1 MNANINKRD
10 KVNILFRTGIK
21 VVRGCFRRLFLK
33 ETHGMLLVGKNVQI
47 SHGKHIRCGKN
58 VKFEDFS
65 EIHGLCSD
73 GLNFGDY
80 VTISRG
86 VMIRPSSY
94 YGGDYGI
101 GMTIGEHSS
110 IGPYGYVG
118 CSGKITIGKNVMFGP
133 KCSLFAENHVFSD
146 TENSIKSQGV
156 KQKGITI
163 EDDCW
168 IGSNVTILDGVTIGK
183 GSVIGA
189 GTLVT
194 KDIPAGSIVVDKRN
208 KKFRSRNDMIETI
221 EADKKRWGGV
231 RNLIFL
237 PQFRILWVKRKCE
250 YWREKNKAIFALY
263 RIVYQKYKIKYMM
276 DIPARVKI
284 GKGLRIEHI
293 GGIVINPDAEL
304 GENITLLN
312 GVLIGAQNRGRKKGF
327 PVIGNYV
334 WIGTNAII
342 VGKIHIGNNVLIAPG
357 AYVNFDVPDNS
368 IVLGNPGKIIA
379 NSNATEGYIVNPV

>member
-1 MNANINKRD
+1 MMDKKIQLKDRINIFYRIGK
-10 KVNILFRTGIK
+10 KFVK
-21 VVRGCFRRLFLK
+21 GCFIRLFLK
-33 ETHGMLLVGKNVQI
+33 ETHGMLLVGKGVQI

-58 VKFEDFS
+58 VKFEDYS

-94 YGGDYGI
+94 YGGDYGV
-101 GMTIGEHSS
+101 GLTMGEHSS

-146 TENSIKSQGV
+146 TETSIKSQGV

-168 IGSNVTILDGVTIGK
+168 IGSNVTILDGVTIGR

-194 KDIPAGSIVVDKRN
+194 RSIPAGSVVVDKR
-208 KKFRSRNDMIETI
+208 E
-221 EADKKRWGGV
+221 
-231 RNLIFL
+231 
-237 PQFRILWVKRKCE
+237 
-250 YWREKNKAIFALY
+250 KAI
-263 RIVYQKYKIKYMM
+263 
-276 DIPARVKI
+276 
-284 GKGLRIEHI
+284 
-293 GGIVINPDAEL
+293 
-304 GENITLLN
+304 
-312 GVLIGAQNRGRKKGF
+312 RKR
-327 PVIGNYV
+327 
-334 WIGTNAII
+334 
-342 VGKIHIGNNVLIAPG
+342 
-357 AYVNFDVPDNS
+357 
-368 IVLGNPGKIIA
+368 
-379 NSNATEGYIVNPV
+379 

>member
-1 MNANINKRD
+1 MDSRISTID
-10 KVNILFRTGIK
+10 KIAILYRTGIK
-21 VVRGCFRRLFLK
+21 FLRGGVCRIFLK
-33 ETHGMLLVGKNVQI
+33 ESHGMLLVGKNVQI
-47 SHGKHIRCGKN
+47 THGKHICCGKN

-101 GMTIGEHSS
+101 GLTMGEHSS
-110 IGPYGYVG
+110 IGPYGYIG

-146 TENSIKSQGV
+146 TECSIKSQGV
-156 KQKGITI
+156 QQKGITV

-194 KDIPAGSIVVDKRN
+194 KDIPAGSVAVDKRE
-208 KKFRSRNDMIETI
+208 KMI
-221 EADKKRWGGV
+221 
-231 RNLIFL
+231 
-237 PQFRILWVKRKCE
+237 
-250 YWREKNKAIFALY
+250 RE
-263 RIVYQKYKIKYMM
+263 R
-276 DIPARVKI
+276 
-284 GKGLRIEHI
+284 
-293 GGIVINPDAEL
+293 
-304 GENITLLN
+304 
-312 GVLIGAQNRGRKKGF
+312 
-327 PVIGNYV
+327 
-334 WIGTNAII
+334 
-342 VGKIHIGNNVLIAPG
+342 
-357 AYVNFDVPDNS
+357 
-368 IVLGNPGKIIA
+368 
-379 NSNATEGYIVNPV
+379 